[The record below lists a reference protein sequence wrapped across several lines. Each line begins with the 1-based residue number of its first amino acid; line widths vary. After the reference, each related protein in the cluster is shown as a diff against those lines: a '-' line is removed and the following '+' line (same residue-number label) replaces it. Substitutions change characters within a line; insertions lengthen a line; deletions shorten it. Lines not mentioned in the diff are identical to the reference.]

1 MQYPVRISFCNE
13 TSTTHHVSDILSRIL
28 AEVGTFSLEISSKS
42 DPKHPQNVSNSTP
55 PPPPPIQNEQLIHV
69 PKMCSFGQKHVSPLT
84 PFVIFPAPTP
94 KNRRQQLTPSRA
106 FRVFS
111 GGGAGSRPFFT
122 FLTKFRVFFEFF
134 RQVGNREFVM

>member
-1 MQYPVRISFCNE
+1 M
-13 TSTTHHVSDILSRIL
+13 SDILSRIL

-42 DPKHPQNVSNSTP
+42 VKTP
-55 PPPPPIQNEQLIHV
+55 PKAYLTVPPPPIQNEQLIHV

-106 FRVFS
+106 FRVFW
-111 GGGAGSRPFFT
+111 GGG
-122 FLTKFRVFFEFF
+122 
-134 RQVGNREFVM
+134 